1 MIKAVFKY
9 DSRHQAKFVKVVLQ
23 NNATIERMY
32 GEFDPKAV
40 CTFDNIEHMNRTLSD
55 LVENIYSGVSL
66 IRYSEK
72 FDFKKWWKGD
82 K

>member
-9 DSRHQAKFVKVVLQ
+9 ESGSRAKFVQVVLQ

-32 GEFDPKAV
+32 GEYCNKAV

-55 LVENIYSGVSL
+55 LNSNIYYGVSL
-66 IRYSEK
+66 LRYREK
-72 FDFKKWWKGD
+72 FNFKKWWSGEK
-82 K
+82 